1 MATYHDGAEIDR
13 STHSINYTE
22 FTVKKKTE
30 GMLILAKIGLILLY
44 IGIVAVIWALA
55 SWWLGCIS
63 LLLSIITWYFTWP
76 FVNIEYEYTTASGDL
91 QFTKIYGGKKR
102 STILEKKI
110 KEMEL
115 IAPYTSEYTS

>member
-44 IGIVAVIWALA
+44 IGIVAVI
-55 SWWLGCIS
+55 
-63 LLLSIITWYFTWP
+63 T
-76 FVNIEYEYTTASGDL
+76 FVGVM
-91 QFTKIYGGKKR
+91 FTKWEYSEDDEAGTLPTMSFFKK
-102 STILEKKI
+102 K
-110 KEMEL
+110 
-115 IAPYTSEYTS
+115 

>member
-102 STILEKKI
+102 
-110 KEMEL
+110 
-115 IAPYTSEYTS
+115 